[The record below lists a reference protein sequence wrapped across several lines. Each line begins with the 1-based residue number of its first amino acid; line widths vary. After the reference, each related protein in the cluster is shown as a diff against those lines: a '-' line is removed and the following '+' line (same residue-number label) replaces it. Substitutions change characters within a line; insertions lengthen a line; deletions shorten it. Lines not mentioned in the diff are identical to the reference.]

1 MKTLIML
8 KLISSLFSYLKKE
21 RKIQVISQFFFSYLN
36 KAKKIRVKPEIIF
49 SYLKKRKKIQVKP
62 EIIFSYLKKRKKNH
76 VLLGVLFLFLIIAL
90 FSIKEPSVSDQ
101 NDKAKK
107 FTQLDEENNYKP
119 HELSKNA
126 EDEVPELKKKQTA
139 KNESSKSIEPPPKK
153 KPLTKNHLEKS
164 QKSKVKQVPK
174 KPDKKDELKN
184 FSTPKEVV
192 NNLHVGLEK
201 VSEKK
206 FSNPADLIN
215 LVKNTYN
222 AEKMIEKII
231 GDTWKKTNK
240 KDQEEIVIIFQE
252 YIARNYLKRFNK
264 IKNPAFNYKESK
276 KINEKFMLVK
286 TDLVVD
292 KEEVSVNYLLLFD
305 NNKWRIFDVL
315 LAGSISEIA
324 TKKSEFSSFIRDGK
338 ITPLIN
344 ALKKQNSVLND

>member
-1 MKTLIML
+1 ML

-21 RKIQVISQFFFSYLN
+21 KKIQVISKIFFSYLN
-36 KAKKIRVKPEIIF
+36 KAKKIQVTLEIAL
-49 SYLKKRKKIQVKP
+49 SYLKKGKKI
-62 EIIFSYLKKRKKNH
+62 Y
-76 VLLGVLFLFLIIAL
+76 VLSGVLFLFLIIIL
-90 FSIKEPSVSDQ
+90 FSIKGPFDSKQ
-101 NDKAKK
+101 NDKKIISTELDGKK
-107 FTQLDEENNYKP
+107 NYESDNLSKNNEVEIQELKN
-119 HELSKNA
+119 ELSKS
-126 EDEVPELKKKQTA
+126 VKPPEKK
-139 KNESSKSIEPPPKK
+139 PK
-153 KPLTKNHLEKS
+153 KPLIKNQLEKS

-184 FSTPKEVV
+184 SSNPKEVI
-192 NNLHVGLEK
+192 NNLHVGLKK

-206 FSNPADLIN
+206 SNSIADLIN

-240 KDQEEIVIIFQE
+240 KDKEEIVIIFQE
-252 YIARNYLKRFNK
+252 YIARNYFKRFNK

-276 KINEKFMLVK
+276 KIGEKFVLVK

-292 KEEVSVNYLLLFD
+292 KEEVSINYLLLFD
-305 NNKWRIFDVL
+305 KNKWRIFDVL

-338 ITPLIN
+338 ITPLVN
-344 ALKKQNSVLND
+344 ALKKKNSVLND